1 MYKIHRHKLQM
12 NLKLFFFLKSL
23 FSTGYSGCLLLTLDD
38 ESISVD
44 LRKVFDDLLTDSE
57 CLCLLHVDL
66 VGSLTRGAKLAVSLE
81 MVLADVKL
89 GARSGEFAGTVQT
102 ISFVEMW
109 ANLERGHTS
118 WRETHRAVDSENT

>member
-1 MYKIHRHKLQM
+1 MFKIHRHKLQM

-23 FSTGYSGCLLLTLDD
+23 FSTGYSGCLPLTLDD
-38 ESISVD
+38 EFISVD

-118 WRETHRAVDSENT
+118 WRETHRAVHSENT